1 MPALAYGL
9 EAWAVIKKQERKKKL
24 KNSKARF
31 QSEYLN
37 FQ

>member
-9 EAWAVIKKQERKKKL
+9 EAWAVIKKQKKKKL
-24 KNSKARF
+24 KSSKARF